1 LNLKSRTDI
10 TPTLRIIPRDQHI
23 ISRKNISKAALRVL
37 YRLNEAGYT
46 AYLVGG
52 AVRDLLLGLQPK
64 DFDVATSATPDEVKK
79 LFRNCRLIG
88 RRFRLAH
95 VVFGPEII
103 EVATFRGLGE
113 EGGEGDRHIVD
124 GRIVRDNIWG
134 TIEEDAVRRDFRVN
148 AMYYDISDF
157 SVRDL
162 VLGLQP
168 KDFDVATSATPDE
181 VKKLFRNC
189 RLIGRR
195 FRLAHVV
202 FGPEII
208 EVATFRGTGEE
219 GGEGDRHIVDG
230 RIVRDNIWGTI
241 EEDAVRR
248 DFRVNAMY
256 YDISDFSVRDYVGGM
271 QDLDDRVLR
280 LIGDPDVRY
289 HEDPVRMLRAARLA
303 AKLGMRIDAAAMAPF
318 ETLGP
323 LLADAAPARLFDE
336 SLKMFLSGNGLKS
349 FRMLEQC
356 GLLKFLFP
364 ATARALKRGDE
375 ALRAL
380 VEHGLANTDARIA
393 EGKSVTPAF
402 LFAVLLWGEVRDV
415 AHQLIGRGVEGNEAW
430 SRAAG
435 QVVGEQCQ
443 RVAIPR
449 RFTFTMEEI
458 WSLQPR
464 FEQVQRKRVF
474 RLMTHPR
481 FRAAFDFLLLR
492 ADESPAMRELGQ
504 WWAHAQQLPQDVL
517 AAALPAGGG
526 SEHHAVAPVAAKPPR
541 PRRRRRKPGNKSGSV

>member
-1 LNLKSRTDI
+1 MNLEPGTDTYTDV

-52 AVRDLLLGLQPK
+52 AVRDLLLGLHPK
-64 DFDVATSATPDEVKK
+64 DFDVATSATPDEVKR

-134 TIEEDAVRRDFRVN
+134 TIEEDA
-148 AMYYDISDF
+148 I
-157 SVRDL
+157 
-162 VLGLQP
+162 
-168 KDFDVATSATPDE
+168 
-181 VKKLFRNC
+181 
-189 RLIGRR
+189 
-195 FRLAHVV
+195 
-202 FGPEII
+202 
-208 EVATFRGTGEE
+208 
-219 GGEGDRHIVDG
+219 
-230 RIVRDNIWGTI
+230 
-241 EEDAVRR
+241 RR

-256 YDISDFSVRDYVGGM
+256 YDISDFSVRDYVNGSK
-271 QDLDDRVLR
+271 DLDDRVLR
-280 LIGDPDVRY
+280 LIGDPVTRY
-289 HEDPVRMLRAARLA
+289 REDPVRMLRAARLA
-303 AKLGMRIDAAAMAPF
+303 AKLDMQIDAAAMAPF

-323 LLADAAPARLFDE
+323 LLAEAAPARLFDE
-336 SLKMFLSGNGLKS
+336 SLKMFLGGQGLKS
-349 FRMLEQC
+349 FRMLEKC

-364 ATARALKRGDE
+364 ATARALRRGDQ
-375 ALRAL
+375 ALRSL
-380 VEHGLANTDARIA
+380 VEQGLANTDTRIA

-402 LFAVLLWGEVRDV
+402 LFAVLLWGEVRDL
-415 AHQLIGRGVEGNEAW
+415 AHQWIGQGMDGNEAW
-430 SRAAG
+430 ARAAA
-435 QVVGEQCQ
+435 QVVAEQCQ

-464 FEQVQRKRVF
+464 FEQIQRKRVF

-504 WWAHAQQLPQDVL
+504 WWAHAQLLPQDVL
-517 AAALPAGGG
+517 SAALPAGGG
-526 SEHHAVAPVAAKPPR
+526 NYPSDNVMASSGKPPR
-541 PRRRRRKPGNKSGSV
+541 PRRRRRKPGDKSGSA

>member
-1 LNLKSRTDI
+1 MNPTPGTDP
-10 TPTLRIIPRDQHI
+10 TPALRIIPRDQHI
-23 ISRKNISKAALRVL
+23 ISRANISKAALRVL
-37 YRLNEAGYT
+37 YRLHDAGYA

-52 AVRDLLLGLQPK
+52 AVRDLLLGFRPK
-64 DFDVATSATPDEVKK
+64 DFDVATDATPE
-79 LFRNCRLIG
+79 
-88 RRFRLAH
+88 
-95 VVFGPEII
+95 
-103 EVATFRGLGE
+103 
-113 EGGEGDRHIVD
+113 
-124 GRIVRDNIWG
+124 
-134 TIEEDAVRRDFRVN
+134 
-148 AMYYDISDF
+148 
-157 SVRDL
+157 
-162 VLGLQP
+162 
-168 KDFDVATSATPDE
+168 E

-219 GGEGDRHIVDG
+219 GEGDRHIVDG

-241 EEDAVRR
+241 EEDALRR
-248 DFRVNAMY
+248 DFRVNALY

-271 QDLDDRVLR
+271 QDLHDRVLR
-280 LIGDPDVRY
+280 LIGDPEVRY

-303 AKLGMRIDAAAMAPF
+303 GKLGMRIDAAAAAPF
-318 ETLGP
+318 ESLGP
-323 LLADAAPARLFDE
+323 LLGDAAPARLFDE

-364 ATARALKRGDE
+364 ATARALKRGDA
-375 ALRAL
+375 ALRSL
-380 VEHGLANTDARIA
+380 VEQGLANTDARIG

-402 LFAVLLWGEVRDV
+402 LFAVLLWGEVRDE
-415 AHQLIGRGVEGNEAW
+415 AQLGIERGLDSAEAW
-430 SRAAG
+430 SRAAAK
-435 QVVGEQCQ
+435 VVGEQCQ

-474 RLMTHPR
+474 RLMAHPR

-504 WWAHAQQLPQDVL
+504 WWAHAQRLPQDVL
-517 AAALPAGGG
+517 AAALPVLSGAAAA
-526 SEHHAVAPVAAKPPR
+526 EAAPAPAVRKPPR
-541 PRRRRRKPGNKSGSV
+541 PRRRRRKRSDSPASE

>member
-1 LNLKSRTDI
+1 MLGILTYGNYGAGSPRKDSDRLNLQPRTNLA
-10 TPTLRIIPRDQHI
+10 PALRIIPRDQHV

-37 YRLNEAGYT
+37 YRLHDAGYA

-52 AVRDLLLGLQPK
+52 AVRDLLLDVPPK
-64 DFDVATSATPDEVKK
+64 DFDVATDATPE
-79 LFRNCRLIG
+79 
-88 RRFRLAH
+88 
-95 VVFGPEII
+95 
-103 EVATFRGLGE
+103 
-113 EGGEGDRHIVD
+113 
-124 GRIVRDNIWG
+124 
-134 TIEEDAVRRDFRVN
+134 
-148 AMYYDISDF
+148 
-157 SVRDL
+157 
-162 VLGLQP
+162 
-168 KDFDVATSATPDE
+168 E

-219 GGEGDRHIVDG
+219 GGDGDRRIVDG

-241 EEDAVRR
+241 EEDALRR

-256 YDISDFSVRDYVGGM
+256 YDIGDFSVRDYVGGM
-271 QDLDDRVLR
+271 QDLEDRVLR
-280 LIGDPDVRY
+280 LIGDPEVRY

-303 AKLGMRIDAAAMAPF
+303 AKLGMHIDAAATAPF
-318 ETLGP
+318 ESLGP
-323 LLADAAPARLFDE
+323 LLADAASARLFDE
-336 SLKMFLSGNGLKS
+336 SMKMFLTGNGLKS

-364 ATARALKRGDE
+364 ATARALKRGD
-375 ALRAL
+375 AGLRSL
-380 VEHGLANTDARIA
+380 VEQGLTNTDARIG

-402 LFAVLLWGEVRDV
+402 LFAVLLWGEVRDEARHAIERGQDGNDAW
-415 AHQLIGRGVEGNEAW
+415 AH
-430 SRAAG
+430 AASK
-435 QVVGEQCQ
+435 VVGEQCQ

-474 RLMTHPR
+474 RLMAHPR

-492 ADESPAMRELGQ
+492 ADESAATRELGQ
-504 WWAHAQQLPQDVL
+504 WWEHAQRLPQDVL
-517 AAALPAGGG
+517 AAALPVVSGQ
-526 SEHHAVAPVAAKPPR
+526 AVAESDPAPAARKPPR
-541 PRRRRRKPGNKSGSV
+541 PRRRRRKRSDTPDSE

>member
-1 LNLKSRTDI
+1 MNPTPGTDP
-10 TPTLRIIPRDQHI
+10 TPALRIIPRDQHI
-23 ISRKNISKAALRVL
+23 ISRANISKAALRVL
-37 YRLNEAGYT
+37 YRLHDAGYA

-52 AVRDLLLGLQPK
+52 AVRDLLLGFRPK
-64 DFDVATSATPDEVKK
+64 DFDVATDATPEEVKK

-103 EVATFRGLGE
+103 EVATLRGTGE
-113 EGGEGDRHIVD
+113 EGEGDRHIVD

-134 TIEEDAVRRDFRVN
+134 TIEEDALRRDFRVN
-148 AMYYDISDF
+148 A
-157 SVRDL
+157 L
-162 VLGLQP
+162 
-168 KDFDVATSATPDE
+168 
-181 VKKLFRNC
+181 
-189 RLIGRR
+189 
-195 FRLAHVV
+195 
-202 FGPEII
+202 
-208 EVATFRGTGEE
+208 
-219 GGEGDRHIVDG
+219 
-230 RIVRDNIWGTI
+230 
-241 EEDAVRR
+241 
-248 DFRVNAMY
+248 Y

-271 QDLDDRVLR
+271 QDLHDRVLR
-280 LIGDPDVRY
+280 LIGDPEVRY

-303 AKLGMRIDAAAMAPF
+303 GKLGMRIDAAAAAPF
-318 ETLGP
+318 ESLGP
-323 LLADAAPARLFDE
+323 LLGDAAPARLFDE

-364 ATARALKRGDE
+364 ATARALKRGDA
-375 ALRAL
+375 ALRSL
-380 VEHGLANTDARIA
+380 VEQGLANTDARIG

-402 LFAVLLWGEVRDV
+402 LFAVLLWGEVRDE
-415 AHQLIGRGVEGNEAW
+415 AQLGIERGLDSAEAW
-430 SRAAG
+430 SRAAAK
-435 QVVGEQCQ
+435 VVGEQCQ

-474 RLMTHPR
+474 RLMAHPR

-504 WWAHAQQLPQDVL
+504 WWAHAQRLPQDVL
-517 AAALPAGGG
+517 AAALPVLSGAAAA
-526 SEHHAVAPVAAKPPR
+526 EAAPAPAVRKPPR
-541 PRRRRRKPGNKSGSV
+541 PRRRRRKRSDNPASE